1 MPSAKPEVS
10 DLAWMELRS
19 CADWMSVL
27 PPSCA
32 ARMEVFHL
40 RPSGPLLCL
49 NRSSVDSRAPS
60 ASAALMPCLS
70 ISEKLL
76 DPAEHRP
83 RVAVEPDAVH
93 GHALHPPHL
102 LAGKQA
108 AVGLD
113 LKTTAAALAGSSV
126 SVPMDTVPSATSVRN
141 LIAAL

>member
-1 MPSAKPEVS
+1 
-10 DLAWMELRS
+10 
-19 CADWMSVL
+19 
-27 PPSCA
+27 
-32 ARMEVFHL
+32 MEVFHL

-76 DPAEHRP
+76 ILRSIA
-83 RVAVEPDAVH
+83 RVSPSSRMLYMAMRYIPLIFSRVNRR
-93 GHALHPPHL
+93 L
-102 LAGKQA
+102 
-108 AVGLD
+108 LD
-113 LKTTAAALAGSSV
+113 LTLKPPAAALAGSSV

>member
-1 MPSAKPEVS
+1 MPTAKPEAS

-40 RPSGPLLCL
+40 RPSGSLLCL
-49 NRSSVDSRAPS
+49 NRSSVDSRTPS

-76 DPAEHRP
+76 ILRSIA
-83 RVAVEPDAVH
+83 RVSPSSRMLYMAM
-93 GHALHPPHL
+93 LHIPL
-102 LAGKQA
+102 IFSRVNRRL
-108 AVGLD
+108 LD
-113 LKTTAAALAGSSV
+113 LTLKPPAAALAGSSV